1 MKKLSLEIKSF
12 FRGKARLITVIAF
25 FAVIAYEYGKP
36 LRVWLGHAGTPDAF
50 EVGFYTLFWAQRYGY
65 YFFVFFILISYW
77 IFSLVSKSNLE
88 ETMRVTKKSIRN
100 VYLHQFVFLMIINL
114 FVTLTFTVINLVSA
128 NIFGMLSGKYAIH
141 IILTFILNFLL
152 TDLLAIII
160 GFVLSG
166 IKNRP
171 VAYLSVVVV
180 ALF

>member
-12 FRGKARLITVIAF
+12 FRSKPRLITFITFLTVIIGLYGDFVRRMLAF
-25 FAVIAYEYGKP
+25 AGKP
-36 LRVWLGHAGTPDAF
+36 DADTA
-50 EVGFYTLFWAQRYGY
+50 GFYVLFELQKYGY
-65 YFFVFFILISYW
+65 YFFIFFILISYW
-77 IFSLVSKSNLE
+77 LFSLASKSNLE
-88 ETMRVTKKSIRN
+88 ETLRVTKKSIRN

-128 NIFGMLSGKYAIH
+128 HLFGMLTGKYAIH
-141 IILTFILNFLL
+141 IILTLVLNFLL
-152 TDLLAIII
+152 TDLLAIVV